1 VNTWEVSK
9 QSVPRGT
16 EISDVCLMGG
26 GHMEAL
32 GGVHGRSLPV
42 MKLFLSHAL
51 SYPSFC
57 PQTGDSYNILKQR
70 SDMFYSHSSVL
81 AWRIPGTGEPGG
93 LPSMGSHRVRHD

>member
-1 VNTWEVSK
+1 MNTWEVSK

-70 SDMFYSHSSVL
+70 RAWQLTPVFLPGDSQGQRNL
-81 AWRIPGTGEPGG
+81 AGYN
-93 LPSMGSHRVRHD
+93 L